1 MSKKKGKTPQPA
13 AKKMTASAPKMEAFT
28 FGEPVPVLDRR
39 DILDYVECISNG
51 RWYEPPVSFTGLAK
65 SLRAAVHHSSPIY
78 VKRNILASTFIP
90 HPWLSQQDFSRF
102 VLDFLVFGNAFL
114 EKRYSTT
121 GKVIRLETSRQNIP
135 AVVWKRMFTG
145 GCRPST
151 SRQPSRPAPCFT
163 CWSRILIRSCTAC
176 RNISAPLTL
185 PG

>member
-13 AKKMTASAPKMEAFT
+13 VKTMTASAPKMEAFT

-121 GKVIRLETSRQNIP
+121 GKVIRLETSP
-135 AVVWKRMFTG
+135 AKYTRR
-145 GCRPST
+145 GCRPSP
-151 SRQPSRPAPCFT
+151 SRQPSRPAPCFI
-163 CWSRILIRSCTAC
+163 CWSLILIRSCTAC

>member
-13 AKKMTASAPKMEAFT
+13 VKTMTASAPKMEAFT

-90 HPWLSQQDFSRF
+90 HPWLHDLKLIVDRSYQLQA
-102 VLDFLVFGNAFL
+102 AFL
-114 EKRYSTT
+114 Y
-121 GKVIRLETSRQNIP
+121 
-135 AVVWKRMFTG
+135 
-145 GCRPST
+145 
-151 SRQPSRPAPCFT
+151 
-163 CWSRILIRSCTAC
+163 RS
-176 RNISAPLTL
+176 SDEPLLSIFLLVLRT
-185 PG
+185 PDKESHQS

>member
-114 EKRYSTT
+114 EK
-121 GKVIRLETSRQNIP
+121 
-135 AVVWKRMFTG
+135 
-145 GCRPST
+145 
-151 SRQPSRPAPCFT
+151 
-163 CWSRILIRSCTAC
+163 
-176 RNISAPLTL
+176 
-185 PG
+185 